1 MVNAYTGHESPV
13 SRRWRHFREIPMAE
27 CPETEHPAESDDV
40 TRAETDEQKF
50 TLAPPDGMS
59 EAERILRSRIYPPVL
74 DGEAPPRRGT
84 QFTIAGLMT
93 MTFFVAL
100 GLAGR
105 SWMPSTL
112 FAGLLGL
119 LTAFCLWWVIARPPE
134 TSAARLVWWGIL
146 LAYIVAILATLIST
160 AT

>member
-1 MVNAYTGHESPV
+1 
-13 SRRWRHFREIPMAE
+13 MAE

-59 EAERILRSRIYPPVL
+59 EAERLLRSRIYPPVL
-74 DGEAPPRRGT
+74 GGESPPRRGF
-84 QFTIAGLMT
+84 QFTVASLMA

-105 SWMPSTL
+105 SWMPPTV
-112 FAGLLGL
+112 FAGILGL
-119 LTAFCLWWVIARPPE
+119 LTACSLVWVIARPAE
-134 TSAARLVWWGIL
+134 TAAARLVWWGIL
-146 LAYIVAILATLIST
+146 LAYIVAILATLIPT